1 MKIKDAMLCMDCD
14 EIGLEATH
22 CMVCGSRV
30 VTPLARWVP
39 PKDTVRIA
47 NIMDEARGME
57 ARMEAMLAD
66 VDEEA
71 ESIGVC

>member
-1 MKIKDAMLCMDCD
+1 MKLKDAMLCMDCD

-39 PKDTVRIA
+39 PKDTVRIQG
-47 NIMDEARGME
+47 IMD
-57 ARMEAMLAD
+57 
-66 VDEEA
+66 
-71 ESIGVC
+71 